1 MGAPKPK
8 RVGVCPWNK
17 PRSTA
22 RRMESAAQWLSG
34 TSEKP
39 VEAAAAGAGSAAVT
53 SRAQSSAQEQNHCSR
68 LFMLS
73 FFAPLAS
80 DFFQIL
86 AEMPDSP
93 SVGMPLY
100 QNLPPPSNE
109 RCRNAEK
116 PLRFTPCLL

>member
-86 AEMPDSP
+86 AEMP
-93 SVGMPLY
+93 GFAL
-100 QNLPPPSNE
+100 
-109 RCRNAEK
+109 CRYAIVPESAAAVK
-116 PLRFTPCLL
+116 RTVSELKSQ